1 MRRRLYKLF
10 TICYNV
16 IRNIQINEQEEIFMP
31 QELVDMMDQIW
42 TFFFNFFYTLGDKI
56 KSLVTSVIPKEL
68 LPTESAE

>member
-1 MRRRLYKLF
+1 
-10 TICYNV
+10 
-16 IRNIQINEQEEIFMP
+16 MP

-56 KSLVTSVIPKEL
+56 KGIVTSVIPKEL